1 LWKDNSSRESF
12 VVSLEN
18 AIVKATQADLWIN
31 TGQTNS
37 IQEIL
42 GSDERF
48 KIIPALQKKMVYND
62 NKQMN
67 LSGGNEVWETGA
79 ANPQDLLHDLIHIFH
94 PEINKDTVFHYYQKL
109 N

>member
-1 LWKDNSSRESF
+1 M
-12 VVSLEN
+12 
-18 AIVKATQADLWIN
+18 WIN

-37 IQEIL
+37 IQQIL
-42 GSDERF
+42 ESDERF
-48 KIIPALQKKMVYND
+48 NIIPSLQKKMVYND

-67 LSGGNEVWETGA
+67 PTGGNEVWETGA

-94 PEINKDTVFHYYQKL
+94 PEIKTDKAFHYYQKM